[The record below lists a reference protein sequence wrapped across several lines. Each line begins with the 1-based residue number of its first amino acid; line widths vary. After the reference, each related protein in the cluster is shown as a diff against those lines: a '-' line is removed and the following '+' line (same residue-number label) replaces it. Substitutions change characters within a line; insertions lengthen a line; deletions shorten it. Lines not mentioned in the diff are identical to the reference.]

1 MAAEYHLIDLA
12 SGLSH
17 GGFPALEAARRYA
30 REEALIAWDIFRGN
44 LHIERHDPRADRLSD
59 DTARGSDSPN

>member
-17 GGFPALEAARRYA
+17 GGFPSLEAARLHA
-30 REEALIAWDIFRGN
+30 QEEAVIAWDIFRGN
-44 LHIERHDPRADRLSD
+44 LRIERHDPRADRLSD
-59 DTARGSDSPN
+59 EAAPGTN